1 MYSESILHKNTINF
15 KMFPF
20 KNITVALVY
29 QCSDQ
34 GRAG

>member
-1 MYSESILHKNTINF
+1 
-15 KMFPF
+15 MFPF